1 MFPLV
6 SIMCETIF
14 VVLNE
19 NSISVSKYVYYCPMV
34 FFRQILRVHQEI
46 YVVRFDN

>member
-1 MFPLV
+1 MFPFL

-19 NSISVSKYVYYCPMV
+19 NSISVSKYVYFCPM
-34 FFRQILRVHQEI
+34 FFFLTNITSTSGDLCRLFR
-46 YVVRFDN
+46 